1 MNISISKEAQDKL
14 QGILTKSSFEQ
25 PAVRIFFAGF
35 GWGGPELGLT
45 LDESKDSKDTSFY
58 QNKIKFLMDGRLKQ
72 IISDD
77 IPLAIDFNKSIF
89 GEGFI
94 AKYGSTNCHD

>member
-1 MNISISKEAQDKL
+1 
-14 QGILTKSSFEQ
+14 
-25 PAVRIFFAGF
+25 
-35 GWGGPELGLT
+35 
-45 LDESKDSKDTSFY
+45 
-58 QNKIKFLMDGRLKQ
+58 MDGRLKQ